1 MEVFVS
7 LFIRLTTG
15 TEPRRAGDVNGECA
29 PEGVRRKGQRK
40 GQIGPGSPMPA
51 ITLKGVNIKGQSE
64 MGYQEAVSAA
74 QSAAQSAL
82 DQDQVP
88 RASIKAPRGITSTT

>member
-1 MEVFVS
+1 
-7 LFIRLTTG
+7 
-15 TEPRRAGDVNGECA
+15 
-29 PEGVRRKGQRK
+29 
-40 GQIGPGSPMPA
+40 MPA